1 MSYIYIIANCRDNN
15 EEIIKEQEEVGGSAT
30 HKVSF
35 KLKQHKI
42 TEFFLMKN
50 GSTPS

>member
-1 MSYIYIIANCRDNN
+1 MRNIYIIANRN
-15 EEIIKEQEEVGGSAT
+15 EEIIMEQQEEVGGSAT

-42 TEFFLMKN
+42 TEFFK
-50 GSTPS
+50 